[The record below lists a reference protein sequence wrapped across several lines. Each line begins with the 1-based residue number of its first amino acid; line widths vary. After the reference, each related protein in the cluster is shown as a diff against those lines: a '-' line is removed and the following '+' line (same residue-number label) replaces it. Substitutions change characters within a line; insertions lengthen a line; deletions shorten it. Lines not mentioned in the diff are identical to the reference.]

1 MPSKHGCSE
10 DTRKAVCARFWPER
24 GVVGVVSTS
33 TTLTAG
39 SILHAPRTAELALD
53 RTRTRGCV
61 RMLLR
66 KRSSY
71 EYH

>member
-1 MPSKHGCSE
+1 MVS
-10 DTRKAVCARFWPER
+10 RVCARFWPER

-39 SILHAPRTAELALD
+39 SILHAPRTAELALH